1 MNSGN
6 FTIEIDPPAAKE
18 LKNLT
23 HTKREIIEHLIK
35 AIDSL
40 AFHPFQGKPLKGNKK
55 GCYSLRYHAYRV
67 IYEIYLSQKIIHII
81 RVGHRRDVY
90 R

>member
-6 FTIEIDPPAAKE
+6 FTIEIDPPAKKE
-18 LKNLT
+18 LKKLSLT
-23 HTKREIIEHLIK
+23 QRSLSEHLIK

-40 AFHPFQGKPLKGNKK
+40 ALHPFQGKPLKGNKK
-55 GCYSLRYHAYRV
+55 GCYSLRYDVYRI
-67 IYEIYLSQKIIHII
+67 IYEIYLPQKVIHII